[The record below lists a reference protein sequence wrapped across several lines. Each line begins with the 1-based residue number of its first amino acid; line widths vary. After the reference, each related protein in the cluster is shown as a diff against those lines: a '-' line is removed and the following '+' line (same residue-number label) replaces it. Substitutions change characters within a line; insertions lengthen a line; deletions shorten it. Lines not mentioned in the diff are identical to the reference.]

1 MIRFEE
7 AITLQQQQQQRQEQR
22 QQQRQQ
28 QQQQQQQQIEPNSE
42 VLLDG
47 SIMI

>member
-7 AITLQQQQQQRQEQR
+7 AITL
-22 QQQRQQ
+22 